1 MADIVDMIAAKAG
14 ISPDLARKGL
24 GVILTGLQKFAPEL
38 YSSVAGY
45 IPDSGNME
53 AAYAA
58 ESEKSGSGGL
68 MGSLSGLAGKV
79 LGGNAGD
86 SAEMMQMFSKAGFS
100 MDQVKDFA
108 PAALDQLKTVVPA
121 EIIDQVCERI
131 PGLNKV
137 T

>member
-1 MADIVDMIAAKAG
+1 MADIVGMIAAKAG

-24 GVILTGLQKFAPEL
+24 GVILTGLKKFAPEL

-53 AAYAA
+53 AAYEA
-58 ESEKSGSGGL
+58 ESDKSGSGGL
-68 MGSLSGLAGKV
+68 MGSVSGLASKV
-79 LGGNAGD
+79 LGGSTGD

-100 MDQVKDFA
+100 ANQVKDFA
-108 PAALDQLKTVVPA
+108 PAAIDQLKTVIPPELV
-121 EIIDQVCERI
+121 DQVCERF